1 MCSYCLVCF
10 RASLFALLIV
20 DVCCIPLKG
29 GDPGSYYG
37 GYANAADFNQGTPS
51 GHFSPGVAVSNQGVP
66 TSHQPALEKPS
77 FSQPAV
83 HRQPATSG
91 GSFSAPVSGHR
102 GKLHK
107 REPCQLHAPRS
118 SSPTPRNCYPTW
130 SKSRPENVSPPRPP
144 PGPMYQGGELSQY
157 EHNLEYGD
165 YLSETEGSRPPA
177 TSPTT
182 HVVKQTFLDIMDG
195 ESATQEKPESIE
207 MTSET
212 DTNNN
217 NNQTDESEL
226 GESKDLESKP
236 PTEETAGGQR
246 VKEGEEKGEEGSV
259 PEQGGDEEASTGDTD
274 EPQTTASEHVEGD
287 AEEDGHDK
295 DKVSADVDVKDPET
309 TSGQKDG
316 EGEREK
322 DMEGEK
328 AEEVKSCETGRG
340 GEEMKD
346 KEKEKS
352 KTEEKAKEVEK
363 DVNENAAKAAEKTKK
378 VKEVDAETK
387 DKGKMKEV
395 EKQGKP
401 KRKSGPPSS
410 SLSRPRPSARSIRAS
425 AKNDIIAKF
434 QQGAPETPIPRNF
447 KIQKSST
454 ALATGA
460 SIKQKM
466 LQWCRSKT
474 RNYEG
479 VNIENF
485 SSSWCDGLAFCAL
498 IHRFFPDAFDYSS
511 LNPKEREK
519 NFTLAFQTAESLADC
534 CPLLE
539 VGDMLMMGNNPDPM
553 CVFTYVQSLC
563 HSLSKIEKARKDKE
577 NEKKDKAGDE
587 GEEQEK
593 GEAAIEEVSQEKDE
607 GESAENE
614 TMESREEKQGNV
626 TETEENSPNS
636 CEMETDEGVLVEA
649 ES

>member
-1 MCSYCLVCF
+1 
-10 RASLFALLIV
+10 
-20 DVCCIPLKG
+20 
-29 GDPGSYYG
+29 
-37 GYANAADFNQGTPS
+37 
-51 GHFSPGVAVSNQGVP
+51 
-66 TSHQPALEKPS
+66 
-77 FSQPAV
+77 
-83 HRQPATSG
+83 
-91 GSFSAPVSGHR
+91 
-102 GKLHK
+102 
-107 REPCQLHAPRS
+107 
-118 SSPTPRNCYPTW
+118 
-130 SKSRPENVSPPRPP
+130 
-144 PGPMYQGGELSQY
+144 
-157 EHNLEYGD
+157 
-165 YLSETEGSRPPA
+165 
-177 TSPTT
+177 
-182 HVVKQTFLDIMDG
+182 MDG
-195 ESATQEKPESIE
+195 ESATQEKPESTE

-217 NNQTDESEL
+217 NNQSDEPEL
-226 GESKDLESKP
+226 GESKDPESKT
-236 PTEETAGGQR
+236 PTEETAGGQG
-246 VKEGEEKGEEGSV
+246 VKEEEEEGSV

-274 EPQTTASEHVEGD
+274 EPQTTASEHAEGD
-287 AEEDGHDK
+287 AEEAGHNK

-309 TSGQKDG
+309 TSGPKDG
-316 EGEREK
+316 EGKREK

-328 AEEVKSCETGRG
+328 VEEVKSCETGRD
-340 GEEMKD
+340 GEEMKE

-378 VKEVDAETK
+378 VKEMDAETK
-387 DKGKMKEV
+387 DKGKMKEA

-410 SLSRPRPSARSIRAS
+410 SLSRPRPSARSIRAA

-511 LNPKEREK
+511 LNAKEREK

-587 GEEQEK
+587 GEEKET
-593 GEAAIEEVSQEKDE
+593 GEAVAEEEVSQEKDE
-607 GESAENE
+607 GESAENG
-614 TMESREEKQGNV
+614 TMESREEKLGNV
-626 TETEENSPNS
+626 TETEGTVEEENAPNS